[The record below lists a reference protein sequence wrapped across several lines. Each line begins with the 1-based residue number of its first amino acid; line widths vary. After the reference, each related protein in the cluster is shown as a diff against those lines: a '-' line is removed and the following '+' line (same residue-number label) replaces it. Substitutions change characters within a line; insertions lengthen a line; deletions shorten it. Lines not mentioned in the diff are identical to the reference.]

1 MKIANGW
8 KKRSANV
15 QKMKKLLFTK
25 TFQIIFKVVLN
36 GKTNKY
42 WKRRVK
48 KRNQIKKAESFL
60 TLLGETESALFS
72 RFNFSHFTMHVL
84 TIRVWEE
91 GELAINC
98 PQNFTLFSPFWDV

>member
-1 MKIANGW
+1 MQISIEEFEKRVQIANGW

-15 QKMKKLLFTK
+15 QKMKRLLFTK

-48 KRNQIKKAESFL
+48 KRN
-60 TLLGETESALFS
+60 
-72 RFNFSHFTMHVL
+72 
-84 TIRVWEE
+84 
-91 GELAINC
+91 
-98 PQNFTLFSPFWDV
+98 

>member
-36 GKTNKY
+36 GKTKKY

-48 KRNQIKKAESFL
+48 KRN
-60 TLLGETESALFS
+60 
-72 RFNFSHFTMHVL
+72 
-84 TIRVWEE
+84 
-91 GELAINC
+91 
-98 PQNFTLFSPFWDV
+98 